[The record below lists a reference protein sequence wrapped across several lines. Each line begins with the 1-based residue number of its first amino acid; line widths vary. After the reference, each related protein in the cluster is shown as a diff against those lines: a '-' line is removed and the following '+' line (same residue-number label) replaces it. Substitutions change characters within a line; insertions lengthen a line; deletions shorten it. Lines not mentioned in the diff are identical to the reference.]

1 MIAAEIDARPYAHGP
16 LGGFESPGKLLR
28 LRMWNSVA
36 FQITPRARDRA
47 EPIFHLRDNEAAEL
61 LFRQL
66 LHAEDAEQEVFYL
79 RHATGR
85 EALKVFQ
92 RSGVSRQQQQRPRTG
107 LITLCQN
114 YEESCRRVREGVFRV
129 VS

>member
-66 LHAEDAEQEVFYL
+66 LHAEDADRDQGL
-79 RHATGR
+79 PRR
-85 EALKVFQ
+85 
-92 RSGVSRQQQQRPRTG
+92 RVSRRNLTHYREVVYRTCSVA
-107 LITLCQN
+107 I
-114 YEESCRRVREGVFRV
+114 
-129 VS
+129 